1 MSLKNYG
8 VLKGRPVDKR
18 LGSSANA
25 HYHVH
30 LVDDTVD
37 YRIAINVESKQS
49 PSEVEYLV
57 VENFQFP
64 GAKQL
69 TDLPSGFSALES
81 KPGTPAID
89 FIRSNLFD
97 SSKMVP
103 LPFDV
108 PGADND
114 LNEKLDKHITR
125 AMADEN
131 ALVYAFGQRWGPE
144 AAVKDKIFGFLPGN
158 GIHDIHMNQGNAG
171 QFAKDNGIYQ
181 DGALFIHFPH
191 EDEWVAIFLK
201 FQSQTWHTD
210 DQTGNRIDTNSSG
223 TAGSAPGKRGKSN
236 KRRNKHQQKNQQSL
250 LPGIDVSTLMPEPDG
265 LVRIVAAVVHPD
277 STTPETVT
285 LLNCSPEAV
294 NLEGWS
300 IANRVKKKQSLT
312 GTLAAGETL
321 QVKLEAGFRLSDAG
335 GIITL
340 LNDQQLKVDGVS
352 YTQDDSKSVGWS
364 IVF

>member
-25 HYHVH
+25 HYQVH
-30 LVDDTVD
+30 IVDNTVD
-37 YRIAINVESKQS
+37 YRIAINVESKAS

-69 TDLPSGFSALES
+69 TDLPTGFSALES
-81 KPGTPAID
+81 KPGTSAID

-97 SSKMVP
+97 LSKMVP
-103 LPFDV
+103 LAFDV

-114 LNEKLDKHITR
+114 LNEKIDKYITR
-125 AMADEN
+125 AMSDED
-131 ALVYAFGQRWGPE
+131 ALVYAFGQRWPTE
-144 AAVKDKIFGFLPGN
+144 TAVKDKIFGFLPGN

-191 EDEWVAIFLK
+191 ADQWVGIFLK
-201 FQSQTWHTD
+201 FQSQTLHTD
-210 DQTGNRIDTNSSG
+210 DQTGNRIDTNPG
-223 TAGSAPGKRGKSN
+223 TGGTPRQQGKS
-236 KRRNKHQQKNQQSL
+236 KKQRRHTL
-250 LPGIDVSTLMPEPDG
+250 LAGIDVATLAPEPDG
-265 LVRIVAAVVHPD
+265 LVRILAAVVHPN

-294 NLEGWS
+294 NLDGWS
-300 IANRVKKKQSLT
+300 IANRLKKKQTLT
-312 GTLAAGETL
+312 GTLGAGETL
-321 QVKLEAGFRLSDAG
+321 QVKLEAGFKLADAG

-340 LNDQQLKVDGVS
+340 LNDKQLKVDGVS
-352 YTQDDSKSVGWS
+352 YTEDASKSVGWS